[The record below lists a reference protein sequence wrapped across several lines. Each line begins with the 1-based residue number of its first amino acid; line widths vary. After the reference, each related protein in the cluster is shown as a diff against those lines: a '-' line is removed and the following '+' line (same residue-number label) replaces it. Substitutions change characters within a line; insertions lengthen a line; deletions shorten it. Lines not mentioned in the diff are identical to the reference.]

1 MKVIYSPQLMEE
13 AAFRHLSHLER
24 SGYRSEYDEYH
35 SLADPI
41 YELPEDDR
49 EIAFEKVNKVFF
61 TERLKLGEHVLSAL
75 EAVGLIPKRKRTT
88 RRAQLAAFAAD
99 ADEAPGEL
107 AAQLEESSS
116 SIHGVPGMDDD
127 SQETNL
133 DDQSDP
139 LPDTDLQIENN
150 PEEDSQG
157 SKDTD
162 SEDTDSEDTD
172 SEDTDGIVAYDM
184 VRDFEERINEVH
196 VKRAINKVD
205 EGSNVLNRISGKP
218 MIEMRVLASRFCNP
232 EEAQELDAFLI
243 QEFMHAKDMVDPEF
257 DYEDAFI
264 PGNPSVKNLITARF
278 RLLWNIYVDAR
289 LSRAGI
295 ISTIPREARYREFDN
310 FYRKVPEGQRRG
322 IFEGIWRTE
331 RFTHEELLSMA
342 TDLESLMSKYVD
354 DADLPEE
361 ERDYIHLQGSP
372 CPLCKFPTYNWVDD
386 PESICDEMVIE
397 AIQIDFP
404 DWENKDGGCDRCI
417 EVYELRAGV

>member
-1 MKVIYSPQLMEE
+1 MKVSYSPQLMEE
-13 AAFRHLSHLER
+13 AVFRHLNHLER
-24 SGYRSEYDEYH
+24 SGYRAGYDEYH

-49 EIAFEKVNKVFF
+49 EIAFAKVNKIFF
-61 TERLKLGEHVLSAL
+61 IERLKLGEHVLRAL
-75 EAVGLIPKRKRTT
+75 EAVGLIPKRERVSRK
-88 RRAQLAAFAAD
+88 AQLAAAAMESDGYAGESEESDSDTGSDETSLEDQPPLPTDTDQQEENPTTDESSED
-99 ADEAPGEL
+99 ADGVISYDL
-107 AAQLEESSS
+107 ARE
-116 SIHGVPGMDDD
+116 
-127 SQETNL
+127 
-133 DDQSDP
+133 
-139 LPDTDLQIENN
+139 
-150 PEEDSQG
+150 
-157 SKDTD
+157 
-162 SEDTDSEDTD
+162 
-172 SEDTDGIVAYDM
+172 
-184 VRDFEERINEVH
+184 FEERINEVT

-205 EGSNVLNRISGKP
+205 EGSNVLNRISGRP
-218 MIEMRVLASRFCNP
+218 VIEMRVLASRFCNP

-278 RLLWNIYVDAR
+278 RLLWNMYVDSR
-289 LSRAGI
+289 LGRAGI
-295 ISTIPREARYREFDN
+295 ISTMPKEARYREFDN
-310 FYRKVPEGQRRG
+310 FYRKIPEKQRRG
-322 IFEGIWRTE
+322 IFEGIWRTDT
-331 RFTHEELLSMA
+331 FTHEELLSMA

-354 DADLPEE
+354 DVDMSEE

-404 DWENKDGGCDRCI
+404 DWESKDGGCDRCI

>member
-1 MKVIYSPQLMEE
+1 
-13 AAFRHLSHLER
+13 
-24 SGYRSEYDEYH
+24 
-35 SLADPI
+35 
-41 YELPEDDR
+41 
-49 EIAFEKVNKVFF
+49 
-61 TERLKLGEHVLSAL
+61 
-75 EAVGLIPKRKRTT
+75 
-88 RRAQLAAFAAD
+88 
-99 ADEAPGEL
+99 
-107 AAQLEESSS
+107 
-116 SIHGVPGMDDD
+116 
-127 SQETNL
+127 
-133 DDQSDP
+133 
-139 LPDTDLQIENN
+139 
-150 PEEDSQG
+150 
-157 SKDTD
+157 
-162 SEDTDSEDTD
+162 
-172 SEDTDGIVAYDM
+172 
-184 VRDFEERINEVH
+184 

-289 LSRAGI
+289 LARAGI

-354 DADLPEE
+354 DVDLPEE

>member
-49 EIAFEKVNKVFF
+49 EVAFEKVNKIFF
-61 TERLKLGEHVLSAL
+61 IERLKLGDHVLRAL

-88 RRAQLAAFAAD
+88 KRAQLAAVALG
-99 ADEAPGEL
+99 ADETSGE
-107 AAQLEESSS
+107 LEESSS
-116 SIHGVPGMDDD
+116 YIHGVPADGD
-127 SQETNL
+127 SQEMS
-133 DDQSDP
+133 SDED
-139 LPDTDLQIENN
+139 LVSSTDTDLQVEDN
-150 PEEDSQG
+150 PQEDNQ
-157 SKDTD
+157 
-162 SEDTDSEDTD
+162 D
-172 SEDTDGIVAYDM
+172 SEDTDGVVSYDM

-278 RLLWNIYVDAR
+278 RLLWNLYVDAR
-289 LSRAGI
+289 LARAGI
-295 ISTIPREARYREFDN
+295 ISTMPREARYREFDN
-310 FYRKVPEGQRRG
+310 FYRKIPEKQRRG
-322 IFEGIWRTE
+322 IFEGIWQTE
-331 RFTHEELLSMA
+331 KFTHEELLSMA

-354 DADLPEE
+354 DVDISEE

>member
-24 SGYRSEYDEYH
+24 SGYRSDYDEYH

-49 EIAFEKVNKVFF
+49 EVAFEKVNRIFF
-61 TERLKLGEHVLSAL
+61 IERLKLGDHVLRAL

-88 RRAQLAAFAAD
+88 KRAQLAAIALET
-99 ADEAPGEL
+99 DEASGEP
-107 AAQLEESSS
+107 EESSAS
-116 SIHGVPGMDDD
+116 MHLPPVNDD
-127 SQETNL
+127 SQETT
-133 DDQSDP
+133 SDEDLVP
-139 LPDTDLQIENN
+139 PVDTDLQIEDN
-150 PEEDSQG
+150 PQ
-157 SKDTD
+157 KDNPD
-162 SEDTDSEDTD
+162 SEE
-172 SEDTDGIVAYDM
+172 TDGVVSYDM

-278 RLLWNIYVDAR
+278 RLLWNLYVDAR
-289 LSRAGI
+289 LARAGI
-295 ISTIPREARYREFDN
+295 ISTMPREARYREFDN
-310 FYRKVPEGQRRG
+310 FYRKIPEKQRRG
-322 IFEGIWRTE
+322 IFEGIWVTE
-331 RFTHEELLSMA
+331 KFTHEELLSMA
-342 TDLESLMSKYVD
+342 TDLESLMSKYIE
-354 DADLPEE
+354 DADISEE
-361 ERDYIHLQGSP
+361 ERDFIHLQGSP
-372 CPLCKFPTYNWVDD
+372 CPL
-386 PESICDEMVIE
+386 
-397 AIQIDFP
+397 
-404 DWENKDGGCDRCI
+404 
-417 EVYELRAGV
+417 

>member
-1 MKVIYSPQLMEE
+1 MKVSYSPQLMEE
-13 AAFRHLSHLER
+13 AVFRHLNHLER
-24 SGYRSEYDEYH
+24 SGYRAGYDEYH

-49 EIAFEKVNKVFF
+49 EIAFEKVNKIFF
-61 TERLKLGEHVLSAL
+61 IERLKLGEHVLRAL
-75 EAVGLIPKRKRTT
+75 EAVGLIPKRKRVS
-88 RRAQLAAFAAD
+88 RKAQLAAATLESESYSS
-99 ADEAPGEL
+99 EA
-107 AAQLEESSS
+107 EEAS
-116 SIHGVPGMDDD
+116 DDG
-127 SQETNL
+127 SEETSL
-133 DDQSDP
+133 DDQPP
-139 LPDTDLQIENN
+139 LSTETDQQEEN
-150 PEEDSQG
+150 PTTKED
-157 SKDTD
+157 
-162 SEDTDSEDTD
+162 
-172 SEDTDGIVAYDM
+172 EDTDGVISFDM
-184 VRDFEERINEVH
+184 AREFEERINEVT

-205 EGSNVLNRISGKP
+205 EGSNVLNRISGRP
-218 MIEMRVLASRFCNP
+218 VIEMRVLASRFCNP

-278 RLLWNIYVDAR
+278 RLLWNMYVDSR
-289 LSRAGI
+289 LGRAGI
-295 ISTIPREARYREFDN
+295 ISTMPKEARYREFDN
-310 FYRKVPEGQRRG
+310 FYRKIPEKQRRG
-322 IFEGIWRTE
+322 IFEGIWQTDT
-331 RFTHEELLSMA
+331 FTHEELLSMA

-354 DADLPEE
+354 DVDISEE

-404 DWENKDGGCDRCI
+404 DWESKDGGCDRCI

>member
-24 SGYRSEYDEYH
+24 SGYRSDYDEYH

-49 EIAFEKVNKVFF
+49 EVAFEKVNRIFF
-61 TERLKLGEHVLSAL
+61 IERLKLGDHVLRAL

-88 RRAQLAAFAAD
+88 KRAQLAAIALETE
-99 ADEAPGEL
+99 EASGD
-107 AAQLEESSS
+107 LEESSAS
-116 SIHGVPGMDDD
+116 MHLPPVDDD
-127 SQETNL
+127 SQETTSEEDL
-133 DDQSDP
+133 VP
-139 LPDTDLQIENN
+139 PVDTDLQVADN
-150 PEEDSQG
+150 PQ
-157 SKDTD
+157 KDNPD
-162 SEDTDSEDTD
+162 SEE
-172 SEDTDGIVAYDM
+172 TDGVVSYDM
-184 VRDFEERINEVH
+184 IRDFEERINEVH

-278 RLLWNIYVDAR
+278 RLLWNLYVDAR
-289 LSRAGI
+289 LARSGI
-295 ISTIPREARYREFDN
+295 ISTMPREARYREFDN
-310 FYRKVPEGQRRG
+310 FYRKIPEKQRRG
-322 IFEGIWRTE
+322 IFEGIWVTE
-331 RFTHEELLSMA
+331 KFTHEELLSMA

-354 DADLPEE
+354 DADISEE
-361 ERDYIHLQGSP
+361 ERDFIHLQGSP

>member
-24 SGYRSEYDEYH
+24 SGYRSDYDEYH

-49 EIAFEKVNKVFF
+49 EVAFEKVNRIFF
-61 TERLKLGEHVLSAL
+61 IERLKLGDHVLRAL

-88 RRAQLAAFAAD
+88 KRAQLAAYALET
-99 ADEAPGEL
+99 DEASDE
-107 AAQLEESSS
+107 EESSAS
-116 SIHGVPGMDDD
+116 MHLPPVDDD
-127 SQETNL
+127 SQETISG
-133 DDQSDP
+133 DDSQETTSEEDLAP
-139 LPDTDLQIENN
+139 PVDTDLQVADN
-150 PEEDSQG
+150 PQ
-157 SKDTD
+157 KDDPD
-162 SEDTDSEDTD
+162 SEE
-172 SEDTDGIVAYDM
+172 TDGVVSYDM
-184 VRDFEERINEVH
+184 IRDFEERINEVH

-278 RLLWNIYVDAR
+278 RLLWNLYVDAR
-289 LSRAGI
+289 LARSGI
-295 ISTIPREARYREFDN
+295 ISTMPREARYREFDN
-310 FYRKVPEGQRRG
+310 FYRKIPEKQRRG
-322 IFEGIWRTE
+322 IFEGIWVTE
-331 RFTHEELLSMA
+331 KFTHEELLSMA

-354 DADLPEE
+354 DADISEE
-361 ERDYIHLQGSP
+361 ERDFIHLQGSP